1 MIPHTYGE
9 NNETKHKRIS
19 SDTCLF
25 INTNCIHSFDCN
37 IHKVLSMT
45 STKTLIDDIVRWIY
59 NYANNK
65 SLVVGISGGID
76 SAVVSTLCCRT
87 GLPTYAVSLPLQ
99 NSEEHNHLSQVQGR
113 FLSAFF
119 PNVSHITLP
128 LNTPFA
134 GFKTELQT
142 LLPRIP
148 TSDHAF
154 ANLKSRLRMTALYAI
169 ASSTNGLVVG
179 TGNKVEDFG
188 VGFYTKYGDG
198 GVDISPIA
206 DLYKSDVYRIAEEL
220 ELDLAIQ
227 EAEPSDGLHTDAR
240 TDKQQL
246 GFAYPTLERVMK
258 MHERGEYP
266 PEELKEAY
274 NKYAYWHETNKHKME
289 SIPMYK
295 VDKEYRIHHELHVS
309 CGTDDC
315 CREDPT
321 KKKPV
326 YVIDD
331 DGDIGC

>member
-1 MIPHTYGE
+1 M
-9 NNETKHKRIS
+9 K
-19 SDTCLF
+19 
-25 INTNCIHSFDCN
+25 
-37 IHKVLSMT
+37 T
-45 STKTLIDDIVRWIY
+45 SELIDDIVRWIY

-65 SLVVGISGGID
+65 SLVIGISGGID
-76 SAVVSTLCCRT
+76 SSVVSTLCAKT
-87 GLPTYAVSLPLQ
+87 GLPTYAVSLPLR
-99 NSEEHNHLSQVQGR
+99 NTEEHSHHSQIHGR

-119 PNVSHITLP
+119 PNVHHITLP
-128 LNTPFA
+128 LEKPYQ
-134 GFKTELQT
+134 GFTTQLES

-154 ANLKSRLRMTALYAI
+154 ANLKSRLRMTALYSI

-179 TGNKVEDFG
+179 TGNRIEDFG

-206 DLYKSDVYRIAEEL
+206 DLYKSDVYRIAREL

-227 EAEPSDGLHTDAR
+227 DAEPSDGLHTDAR
-240 TDKQQL
+240 TDKDQL
-246 GFAYPTLERVMK
+246 GFDYPTLEKVMK

-274 NKYAYWHETNKHKME
+274 NKYAYWHTTNKHKME
-289 SIPMYK
+289 NIPVYK
-295 VDKEYRIHHELHVS
+295 VDQSYQIKHEVHVN
-309 CGTDDC
+309 CGTENC
-315 CREDPT
+315 CREDTT

-326 YVIDD
+326 YVIED